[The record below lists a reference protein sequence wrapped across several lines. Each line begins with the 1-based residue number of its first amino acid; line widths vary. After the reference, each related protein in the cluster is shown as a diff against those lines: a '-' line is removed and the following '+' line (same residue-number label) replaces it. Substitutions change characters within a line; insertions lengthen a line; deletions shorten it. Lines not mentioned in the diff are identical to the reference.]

1 MSLPSITMNFLAA
14 QGVAG
19 LPTSSNSA
27 STGVNSTA
35 VSALDSA
42 SLSSLATAGTDG
54 LANLGSLSDYLSG
67 QASGSSGSSA
77 SLGLSGSADFASMVG
92 EIAKQYKGNSSS
104 SANNQ
109 VMSTAANMLKTYF
122 KQFCPGMS
130 DDQITAICNMASAQ
144 YGDLAKAM
152 DMSSLT
158 SSVMGSSSAAS
169 GATGAS
175 SSAGS
180 SAVSKVSAKD
190 VKGTAWGKALA
201 ADAESHA
208 TGSGGW
214 CFKYVRQA
222 LERHGVTGVGG
233 ASAYMAADQLARNS
247 NFKEISVSE
256 SDLRNL
262 PAGYVVVWNRGNGAS
277 RQHGHICIS
286 LGDGREASDVIRK
299 MTQGYGTSFRV
310 FQPVK

>member
-14 QGVAG
+14 QGVKG
-19 LPTSSNSA
+19 LPTGSNSVG
-27 STGVNSTA
+27 TGANSGI
-35 VSALDSA
+35 VSAVDSA

-54 LANLGSLSDYLSG
+54 LANLGSLSDYLSS
-67 QASGSSGSSA
+67 QASGASSSNA
-77 SLGLSGSADFASMVG
+77 SLGLSGSADFASMIG
-92 EIAKQYKGNSSS
+92 EIAKKYKGSSS

-158 SSVMGSSSAAS
+158 SSVMGSSSTS
-169 GATGAS
+169 GTNSAS
-175 SSAGS
+175 SGSSS

-190 VKGTAWGKALA
+190 VKGSAWGKALA
-201 ADAESHA
+201 ADAEANA

-256 SDLRNL
+256 SDLSKL
-262 PAGYVVVWNRGNGAS
+262 PAGYVVVWNRGSGAS

>member
-1 MSLPSITMNFLAA
+1 MSLPSITMNFLAV
-14 QGVAG
+14 QGVKG
-19 LPTSSNSA
+19 LPTGSNSVGTGANSGIA
-27 STGVNSTA
+27 SA
-35 VSALDSA
+35 VDSA

-54 LANLGSLSDYLSG
+54 LANLGSLSDYLSS
-67 QASGSSGSSA
+67 QASGASSSNA
-77 SLGLSGSADFASMVG
+77 SLGLSGSADFASMIG
-92 EIAKQYKGNSSS
+92 EIAKKYKGSSS

-158 SSVMGSSSAAS
+158 SSVMGSSSAS
-169 GATGAS
+169 GTNSAS
-175 SSAGS
+175 SGSSS

-190 VKGTAWGKALA
+190 VKGSAWGKALA
-201 ADAESHA
+201 ADAEANA

-256 SDLRNL
+256 SDLSKL
-262 PAGYVVVWNRGNGAS
+262 PAGYVVVWNRGSGAS

>member
-92 EIAKQYKGNSSS
+92 EIAKQYKGSSS

>member
-14 QGVAG
+14 QGVKG
-19 LPTSSNSA
+19 LPTGSNSVGTGANNGVA
-27 STGVNSTA
+27 SA
-35 VSALDSA
+35 VDSA

-54 LANLGSLSDYLSG
+54 LANLGSLSDYLSS
-67 QASGSSGSSA
+67 QASGASSGSA
-77 SLGLSGSADFASMVG
+77 SLGLSGSADFSSMIG
-92 EIAKQYKGNSSS
+92 EIAKKYKGSSS
-104 SANNQ
+104 ASANNQ
-109 VMSTAANMLKTYF
+109 VMSSASNMLKTYF

-130 DDQITAICNMASAQ
+130 DDQITAICNMAAAQ

-158 SSVMGSSSAAS
+158 SSVMGSSSATGTSNAAS
-169 GATGAS
+169 GAS
-175 SSAGS
+175 S

-201 ADAESHA
+201 ADAEANA

-256 SDLRNL
+256 SDLRKL
-262 PAGYVVVWNRGNGAS
+262 PAGYVVVWNRGSGAS

-286 LGDGREASDVIRK
+286 LGDGREASDVIRN

>member
-14 QGVAG
+14 QGVKG
-19 LPTSSNSA
+19 LPTGSNSVGTGANSGIA
-27 STGVNSTA
+27 SA
-35 VSALDSA
+35 VDSA

-54 LANLGSLSDYLSG
+54 LANLGSLSDYLSS
-67 QASGSSGSSA
+67 QASGASSSNA
-77 SLGLSGSADFASMVG
+77 SLGLSGSADFASMIG
-92 EIAKQYKGNSSS
+92 EIAKKYKGSSS

-158 SSVMGSSSAAS
+158 SSVMGSSSTS
-169 GATGAS
+169 GTNSAS
-175 SSAGS
+175 SGSSS

-190 VKGTAWGKALA
+190 VKGSAWGKALA
-201 ADAESHA
+201 ADAEANA

-256 SDLRNL
+256 SDLSKL
-262 PAGYVVVWNRGNGAS
+262 PAGYVVVWNRGSGAS

>member
-14 QGVAG
+14 QGVKG
-19 LPTSSNSA
+19 LPTGSNSVG
-27 STGVNSTA
+27 TGANSGI
-35 VSALDSA
+35 VSAVDSA

-54 LANLGSLSDYLSG
+54 LANLGSLSDYLSS
-67 QASGSSGSSA
+67 QASGASSSNA
-77 SLGLSGSADFASMVG
+77 SLGLSGSADFASMIG
-92 EIAKQYKGNSSS
+92 EIAKKYKGSSS

-130 DDQITAICNMASAQ
+130 DEQITAICNMASAQ

-158 SSVMGSSSAAS
+158 SSVMGSSSAS
-169 GATGAS
+169 GTNSAS
-175 SSAGS
+175 SGSSS

-190 VKGTAWGKALA
+190 VKGSAWGKALA
-201 ADAESHA
+201 ADAEANA

-256 SDLRNL
+256 SDLSKL
-262 PAGYVVVWNRGNGAS
+262 PAGYVVVWNRGSGAS

>member
-14 QGVAG
+14 QGVKG
-19 LPTSSNSA
+19 LPTGSNSVGTGANSGIA
-27 STGVNSTA
+27 SA
-35 VSALDSA
+35 VDSA

-54 LANLGSLSDYLSG
+54 LANLGSLSDYLSS
-67 QASGSSGSSA
+67 QASGASSSNA
-77 SLGLSGSADFASMVG
+77 SLGLSGSADFASMIG
-92 EIAKQYKGNSSS
+92 EIAKKYKGSSS

-130 DDQITAICNMASAQ
+130 DEQITAICNMASAQ

-158 SSVMGSSSAAS
+158 SSVMGSSSAS
-169 GATGAS
+169 GTNSAS
-175 SSAGS
+175 SGSSS

-190 VKGTAWGKALA
+190 VKGSAWGKALA
-201 ADAESHA
+201 ADAEANA

-256 SDLRNL
+256 SDLSKI
-262 PAGYVVVWNRGNGAS
+262 PAG
-277 RQHGHICIS
+277 
-286 LGDGREASDVIRK
+286 
-299 MTQGYGTSFRV
+299 
-310 FQPVK
+310 

>member
-92 EIAKQYKGNSSS
+92 EIAKQYKGSSSS

-152 DMSSLT
+152 DLSL
-158 SSVMGSSSAAS
+158 
-169 GATGAS
+169 
-175 SSAGS
+175 
-180 SAVSKVSAKD
+180 
-190 VKGTAWGKALA
+190 
-201 ADAESHA
+201 
-208 TGSGGW
+208 
-214 CFKYVRQA
+214 
-222 LERHGVTGVGG
+222 
-233 ASAYMAADQLARNS
+233 
-247 NFKEISVSE
+247 I
-256 SDLRNL
+256 
-262 PAGYVVVWNRGNGAS
+262 
-277 RQHGHICIS
+277 HI
-286 LGDGREASDVIRK
+286 
-299 MTQGYGTSFRV
+299 
-310 FQPVK
+310 

>member
-19 LPTSSNSA
+19 LPASSNSA

-92 EIAKQYKGNSSS
+92 EIAKQYKGSSS

>member
-1 MSLPSITMNFLAA
+1 MSLPSITMNFLAV
-14 QGVAG
+14 QGVKG
-19 LPTSSNSA
+19 LPTGSNSVGTGANSGIA
-27 STGVNSTA
+27 SA
-35 VSALDSA
+35 VDSA

-54 LANLGSLSDYLSG
+54 LANLGSLSDYLSS
-67 QASGSSGSSA
+67 QASGASSSNA
-77 SLGLSGSADFASMVG
+77 SLGLSGSADFASMIG
-92 EIAKQYKGNSSS
+92 EIAKKYKGSSS

-158 SSVMGSSSAAS
+158 SSVMGSSSTS
-169 GATGAS
+169 GTNSAS
-175 SSAGS
+175 SGSSS

-190 VKGTAWGKALA
+190 VKGSAWGKALA
-201 ADAESHA
+201 ADAEANA

-256 SDLRNL
+256 SDLSKL
-262 PAGYVVVWNRGNGAS
+262 PAGYVVVWNRGSGAS

>member
-14 QGVAG
+14 QGVKG
-19 LPTSSNSA
+19 LPTGSNSVGTGANSGIA
-27 STGVNSTA
+27 SA
-35 VSALDSA
+35 VDSA

-54 LANLGSLSDYLSG
+54 LANLGSLSDYLSS
-67 QASGSSGSSA
+67 QASGASSSNA
-77 SLGLSGSADFASMVG
+77 SLGLSGSADFASMIG
-92 EIAKQYKGNSSS
+92 EIAKKYKGSSS

-158 SSVMGSSSAAS
+158 SSVMGSSSVSGTNSASS
-169 GATGAS
+169 GAS
-175 SSAGS
+175 S

-190 VKGTAWGKALA
+190 VKGSAWGKALA
-201 ADAESHA
+201 ADAEANA

-256 SDLRNL
+256 SDLSKL
-262 PAGYVVVWNRGNGAS
+262 PAGYVVVWNRGSGAS

>member
-14 QGVAG
+14 QGVKG
-19 LPTSSNSA
+19 LPTGSNSVGTGANSGIA
-27 STGVNSTA
+27 SA
-35 VSALDSA
+35 VDSA

-54 LANLGSLSDYLSG
+54 LANLGSLSDYLSS
-67 QASGSSGSSA
+67 QASGASSSNA
-77 SLGLSGSADFASMVG
+77 SLGLSGSADFASMIG
-92 EIAKQYKGNSSS
+92 EIAKKYKGSSS

-158 SSVMGSSSAAS
+158 SSVMGSSSAS
-169 GATGAS
+169 GTNSAS
-175 SSAGS
+175 SGSSS

-190 VKGTAWGKALA
+190 VKGSAWGKALA
-201 ADAESHA
+201 ADAEANA

-256 SDLRNL
+256 SDLSKL
-262 PAGYVVVWNRGNGAS
+262 PAGYVVVWNRGSGAS

>member
-1 MSLPSITMNFLAA
+1 MSLPSITMNFLAV
-14 QGVAG
+14 QGVKG
-19 LPTSSNSA
+19 LPTGSNSVGTGANSGIA
-27 STGVNSTA
+27 SA
-35 VSALDSA
+35 VDSA

-54 LANLGSLSDYLSG
+54 LANLGSLSDYLSS
-67 QASGSSGSSA
+67 QASGASSSNA
-77 SLGLSGSADFASMVG
+77 SLGLSGSADFASMIG
-92 EIAKQYKGNSSS
+92 EIAKKYKGSSS

-130 DDQITAICNMASAQ
+130 DEQITAICNMASAQ

-158 SSVMGSSSAAS
+158 SSVMGSSSAS
-169 GATGAS
+169 GTNSAS
-175 SSAGS
+175 SGSSS

-190 VKGTAWGKALA
+190 VKGSAWGKALA
-201 ADAESHA
+201 ADAEANA

-256 SDLRNL
+256 SDLSKL
-262 PAGYVVVWNRGNGAS
+262 PAGYVVVWNRGSGAS